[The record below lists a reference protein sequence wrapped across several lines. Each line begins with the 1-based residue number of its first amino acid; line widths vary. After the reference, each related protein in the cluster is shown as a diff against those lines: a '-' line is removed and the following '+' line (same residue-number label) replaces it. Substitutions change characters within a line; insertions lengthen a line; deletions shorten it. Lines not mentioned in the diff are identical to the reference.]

1 VAESTLSQNDRT
13 DLLKLARSALEAAVR
28 GKKVPPLDLQQYP
41 RKFGEPGA
49 TFVTLTRSGQ
59 LRGCIGA
66 LEAYQPLAEDVQE
79 HAVAAALQ
87 DYRFPPVR
95 PDELDRIEIEISR
108 LTEPQ
113 PLVYTTPEDLL
124 RKLHPGVDGV
134 ILKDGFRRAT
144 FLPQVWEKIPDPVD
158 FLGNLC
164 YKMGAEFDLWQHKH
178 LEVFIYQVE
187 EFHE

>member
-1 VAESTLSQNDRT
+1 MKEGVLSQSART
-13 DLLKLARSALEAAVR
+13 ELLKLARVALESAVQ
-28 GKKVPPLDLQQYP
+28 GENLLPLDLREYP
-41 RKFGEPGA
+41 PEFAEPGA
-49 TFVTLTRSGQ
+49 TFVTLTSLGQ

-66 LEAYQPLAEDVQE
+66 LEAYQPLAEDVRE

-87 DYRFPPVR
+87 DYRFPPVHSS
-95 PDELDRIEIEISR
+95 ELAGIEIEISR
-108 LTEPQ
+108 LTKPQ
-113 PLVYTTPEDLL
+113 LLDYTTPQDLISNL
-124 RKLHPGVDGV
+124 RPGVDGV

-144 FLPQVWEKIPDPVD
+144 FLPQVWEKLPDPVE

-178 LEVFIYQVE
+178 LEVFTYQVE